1 MKNINKS
8 NIMGLIGMDI
18 INIKNEEVGTVVG
31 DFNGKYIVNVDGEE
45 KFYSEST
52 LIRNWKIVEEE
63 TEEVMSE
70 NNETEEVINEENIE
84 DENKPNEVIEEETEE
99 TSNEEIITE
108 EINDEDEIVDE
119 IEEVINE
126 NNEVIK
132 EEIEEVIDEEN
143 TEDENKANED
153 EIVEETEET
162 SNEEI
167 ITEEI
172 KDEDEIVDETEEVIN
187 ENDEVIEEETE
198 EVISETDETEEFV
211 LETENEGIIDNIKE
225 TEGRVKITGHLYG
238 IPVKFDKINQTTVWK
253 TLIKLYD
260 NRKDENDKYSL
271 EDKKYLV
278 RQLKQLDEKVFAGAF
293 RCLVSK
299 TKQNYIDELLK

>member
-8 NIMGLIGMDI
+8 NIMGLIGMDV

-31 DFNGKYIVNVDGEE
+31 DLNGKYIINVDGEE
-45 KFYSEST
+45 KFYSENT
-52 LIRNWKIVEEE
+52 LIKNWKIVEEE
-63 TEEVMSE
+63 TE
-70 NNETEEVINEENIE
+70 
-84 DENKPNEVIEEETEE
+84 
-99 TSNEEIITE
+99 
-108 EINDEDEIVDE
+108 
-119 IEEVINE
+119 
-126 NNEVIK
+126 
-132 EEIEEVIDEEN
+132 
-143 TEDENKANED
+143 
-153 EIVEETEET
+153 
-162 SNEEI
+162 
-167 ITEEI
+167 
-172 KDEDEIVDETEEVIN
+172 EEVIN

-198 EVISETDETEEFV
+198 EVINENDETEEFV

-238 IPVKFDKINQTTVWK
+238 VPVKFDKINQTTVWK

-271 EDKKYLV
+271 DDKKYLV

>member
-70 NNETEEVINEENIE
+70 NNEAEEVIN
-84 DENKPNEVIEEETEE
+84 K
-99 TSNEEIITE
+99 
-108 EINDEDEIVDE
+108 
-119 IEEVINE
+119 

-153 EIVEETEET
+153 EIIEETEET

-172 KDEDEIVDETEEVIN
+172 KDEDEIVDKTEEVIN
-187 ENDEVIEEETE
+187 EN
-198 EVISETDETEEFV
+198 DETEEFV

-238 IPVKFDKINQTTVWK
+238 VPVKFDKINQTTVWK

-271 EDKKYLV
+271 DDKKYLV
-278 RQLKQLDEKVFAGAF
+278 RQLKQLNEEVFAGAF

-299 TKQNYIDELLK
+299 TKQNYIEELMK

>member
-8 NIMGLIGMDI
+8 NIMGLIGMDV

-63 TEEVMSE
+63 TEEEVINE
-70 NNETEEVINEENIE
+70 NDEVIEEETEEVINEENIE
-84 DENKPNEVIEEETEE
+84 DENKADEVVEEETEE

-119 IEEVINE
+119 
-126 NNEVIK
+126 
-132 EEIEEVIDEEN
+132 
-143 TEDENKANED
+143 
-153 EIVEETEET
+153 
-162 SNEEI
+162 
-167 ITEEI
+167 
-172 KDEDEIVDETEEVIN
+172 TEEVIN

-198 EVISETDETEEFV
+198 DVINENDEDEIVDETEDVINENDETEEFV
-211 LETENEGIIDNIKE
+211 LETENKGIIDNIKE

-238 IPVKFDKINQTTVWK
+238 VPVKFDKINQTTVWK

-271 EDKKYLV
+271 DDKKYLV

-299 TKQNYIDELLK
+299 TKQNYIEELMK

>member
-8 NIMGLIGMDI
+8 NIMGLIGMDV

-52 LIRNWKIVEEE
+52 LIRNWKIVEDE
-63 TEEVMSE
+63 TE
-70 NNETEEVINEENIE
+70 
-84 DENKPNEVIEEETEE
+84 
-99 TSNEEIITE
+99 
-108 EINDEDEIVDE
+108 
-119 IEEVINE
+119 
-126 NNEVIK
+126 
-132 EEIEEVIDEEN
+132 
-143 TEDENKANED
+143 
-153 EIVEETEET
+153 
-162 SNEEI
+162 
-167 ITEEI
+167 
-172 KDEDEIVDETEEVIN
+172 EEVIN

-198 EVISETDETEEFV
+198 EVMSENDEIEEFV
-211 LETENEGIIDNIKE
+211 LETENEGIVDNIKE
-225 TEGRVKITGHLYG
+225 TEGKVKITGHLYG
-238 IPVKFDKINQTTVWK
+238 VPVKFDKINQTTVWK

-271 EDKKYLV
+271 DDKKYLV

-299 TKQNYIDELLK
+299 TKQNYIEELMK

>member
-70 NNETEEVINEENIE
+70 NNEAEEVINEENVE
-84 DENKPNEVIEEETEE
+84 DENKLNEVVE
-99 TSNEEIITE
+99 
-108 EINDEDEIVDE
+108 
-119 IEEVINE
+119 
-126 NNEVIK
+126 
-132 EEIEEVIDEEN
+132 
-143 TEDENKANED
+143 
-153 EIVEETEET
+153 EETEET

-172 KDEDEIVDETEEVIN
+172 KDEDEIVDETEEVIS
-187 ENDEVIEEETE
+187 ENG
-198 EVISETDETEEFV
+198 ETEEFV

-238 IPVKFDKINQTTVWK
+238 VPVKFDKINQTTVWK

-271 EDKKYLV
+271 DDKKYLV
-278 RQLKQLDEKVFAGAF
+278 RQLKQ
-293 RCLVSK
+293 
-299 TKQNYIDELLK
+299 